1 MAAMG
6 AASFEKTAGWLG
18 RWRRAA
24 EFAICETELTLATMT
39 TFSPST
45 DVMAYRS
52 LACQALFDGWHGRRD
67 ALCRRRRRRH
77 GRHQRVGTTTIN
89 FTSSFGQ
96 PCLRV

>member
-1 MAAMG
+1 MR

-24 EFAICETELTLATMT
+24 GFAICETEFTLAIMT

-52 LACQALFDGWHGRRD
+52 LRVEALFGGWHGRRD

-77 GRHQRVGTTTIN
+77 GLHQRVGTTIID
-89 FTSSFGQ
+89 FTSLFDR
-96 PCLRV
+96 LA